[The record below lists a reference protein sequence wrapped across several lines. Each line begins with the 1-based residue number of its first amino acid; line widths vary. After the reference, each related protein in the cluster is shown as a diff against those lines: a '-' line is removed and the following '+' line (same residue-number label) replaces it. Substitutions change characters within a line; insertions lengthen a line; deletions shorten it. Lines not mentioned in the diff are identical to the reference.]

1 MGHLGLLGPLGP
13 FLKIMPNF
21 QTTISRTG
29 FYVSLISY
37 IVFWVLDIFQPGFV
51 ARTFSVHIFLL
62 SAIVF
67 GIWWAIVV
75 KEYTERPWLEML
87 FALALGILLSV
98 LTWIFGEGLGMFRLL
113 VVVIAFMTPLL
124 FLRLLR
130 N

>member
-1 MGHLGLLGPLGP
+1 
-13 FLKIMPNF
+13 MPNF

-37 IVFWVLDIFQPGFV
+37 VVFWVLDILKSGFV
-51 ARTFSVHIFLL
+51 ARTFSVHIFLF

-87 FALALGILLSV
+87 FALVLGILLSV
-98 LTWIFGEGLGMFRLL
+98 LTWIFGEGLGMFRFLI
-113 VVVIAFMTPLL
+113 VIIAFLIPLL

-130 N
+130 D

>member
-1 MGHLGLLGPLGP
+1 
-13 FLKIMPNF
+13 MPNF

-37 IVFWVLDIFQPGFV
+37 VVFWVLDILQPGFV

-75 KEYTERPWLEML
+75 KEYTERPWFEML
-87 FALALGILLSV
+87 VALVLGILLSV
-98 LTWIFGEGLGMFRLL
+98 LTWIFGEGLGMFRILVVFLALFVPLL
-113 VVVIAFMTPLL
+113 V
-124 FLRLLR
+124 LRLFK
-130 N
+130 